1 MKKLVVILTVGMLT
15 GCGTVP
21 LQNKTLPKGALFCP
35 KDTVEIC
42 EGRTPQMLECTCVN
56 RRVLERQLRN
66 ISLY

>member
-1 MKKLVVILTVGMLT
+1 MKKIVVILTVGMLT
-15 GCGTVP
+15 SCSTVP
-21 LQNKTLPKGALFCP
+21 LQAKYPKGALFCP

-56 RRVLERQLRN
+56 KRVLERQLRN